1 MPEDKARA
9 VALYTQAAQRG
20 NLSAQCNLGYCCL
33 TGIGMDPAPEQAIPW
48 LERAAEQGSARAM
61 SLLGSCLPG
70 R

>member
-33 TGIGMDPAPEQAIPW
+33 TGIGMDPAPEQAIPGW
-48 LERAAEQGSARAM
+48 SGLRSRVPPGHEPAGK
-61 SLLGSCLPG
+61 LLPG